1 MPTETT
7 VRAQQLQPGA
17 PDEADYRAFC
27 SALSESARGRAFLA
41 EYARRN
47 RNADTRPLLTAI
59 ERLQVSLAADPAAPA
74 EVLVKQ
80 KLRAL
85 LDDITAAQ
93 NEIEASV
100 MAIRTAKL
108 ADLIAMVE
116 QRLVEI
122 MASAVTGS
130 MTNPMTCAV
139 PREPLQQAPPDI
151 PAEEARTH
159 LAVVP
164 PSDQPELPIPS
175 PAVAQPPPIALVR
188 AEKTM
193 AEVAFAEPRPA
204 FPEDEARP
212 APAAA
217 APIAGN
223 SKASAPTDPFA
234 AINSLSEEERLA
246 LFT

>member
-1 MPTETT
+1 MPTDTT
-7 VRAQQLQPGA
+7 ARAQQLQPGA

-59 ERLQVSLAADPAAPA
+59 ERLQISLAADPAVPA

-85 LDDITAAQ
+85 LDDITSAQ

-108 ADLIAMVE
+108 ADLVAMVE
-116 QRLVEI
+116 HRLVEI
-122 MASAVTGS
+122 MASAMS
-130 MTNPMTCAV
+130 NPV
-139 PREPLQQAPPDI
+139 PREASPEPPVAAPV
-151 PAEEARTH
+151 EEARVYLT
-159 LAVVP
+159 VVP
-164 PSDQPELPIPS
+164 PPDQPELPMPS
-175 PAVAQPPPIALVR
+175 LALAQPPPIALVR
-188 AEKTM
+188 EGTNTV
-193 AEVAFAEPRPA
+193 EL
-204 FPEDEARP
+204 
-212 APAAA
+212 
-217 APIAGN
+217 
-223 SKASAPTDPFA
+223 ASAKTQLPLPANEPSPGSPTALPVASNPLKAATPTDPMD
-234 AINSLSEEERLA
+234 AIISLSEEERLA

>member
-7 VRAQQLQPGA
+7 VRAQQLHPGA
-17 PDEADYRAFC
+17 PDEADYHAFC
-27 SALSESARGRAFLA
+27 TALSESARGRAFLA

-59 ERLQVSLAADPAAPA
+59 ERLQISLAVDPATPA

-85 LDDITAAQ
+85 LDDITTAQ

-122 MASAVTGS
+122 MAPP
-130 MTNPMTCAV
+130 TNNPAPLELV
-139 PREPLQQAPPDI
+139 PPPTPEE
-151 PAEEARTH
+151 PAEEVRAR

-188 AEKTM
+188 IEAAME
-193 AEVAFAEPRPA
+193 EVAFAEPESALPVNEPKA
-204 FPEDEARP
+204 AP
-212 APAAA
+212 PAAVA
-217 APIAGN
+217 VPPVP
-223 SKASAPTDPFA
+223 SKTPMATDPLA
-234 AINSLSEEERLA
+234 AIKMLSEEERLA

>member
-7 VRAQQLQPGA
+7 ARAQQLQPGA
-17 PDEADYRAFC
+17 PDEADYHAFC
-27 SALSESARGRAFLA
+27 AALSESARGRAFLA

-47 RNADTRPLLTAI
+47 RNTDTRPLLTAI
-59 ERLQVSLAADPAAPA
+59 ERLQISLAADPAEPA

-80 KLRAL
+80 KLQAL
-85 LDDITAAQ
+85 LDDITMAQ

-108 ADLIAMVE
+108 ANLVAMVE
-116 QRLVEI
+116 HRLVEI
-122 MASAVTGS
+122 MTAAMTG
-130 MTNPMTCAV
+130 PA
-139 PREPLQQAPPDI
+139 PREPLPKPPLDE
-151 PAEEARTH
+151 PAEDARTH

-188 AEKTM
+188 AETVT
-193 AEVAFAEPRPA
+193 ADVALPA
-204 FPEDEARP
+204 SHPEIPADAPKP
-212 APAAA
+212 APPVARD
-217 APIAGN
+217 PKV
-223 SKASAPTDPFA
+223 SMPTDPLA

>member
-1 MPTETT
+1 MPTDTT
-7 VRAQQLQPGA
+7 ARAQQLQPGA
-17 PDEADYRAFC
+17 PDDADYHAFC
-27 SALSESARGRAFLA
+27 TALSESARGRAFLA

-47 RNADTRPLLTAI
+47 RNTDTRPLLSAI
-59 ERLQVSLAADPAAPA
+59 ERLQISLAADPATPA

-85 LDDITAAQ
+85 LDDINTAQ

-122 MASAVTGS
+122 MAPAMSSPA
-130 MTNPMTCAV
+130 
-139 PREPLQQAPPDI
+139 PREPLPP
-151 PAEEARTH
+151 PPPEEAAEEARTH

-175 PAVAQPPPIALVR
+175 PAGAQPPPIALVR
-188 AEKTM
+188 IETAM
-193 AEVAFAEPRPA
+193 AEVAFAEPQ
-204 FPEDEARP
+204 PEPMEPKA
-212 APAAA
+212 APPAA
-217 APIAGN
+217 APIPPVPL
-223 SKASAPTDPFA
+223 KAPMPADPLA
-234 AINSLSEEERLA
+234 AIKMLSEEERLA

>member
-1 MPTETT
+1 MPTDTT
-7 VRAQQLQPGA
+7 ARAQQLQPGA
-17 PDEADYRAFC
+17 PDDADYHAFC
-27 SALSESARGRAFLA
+27 TALSESARGRAFLA

-47 RNADTRPLLTAI
+47 RNTDTRPLLSAI
-59 ERLQVSLAADPAAPA
+59 ERLQISLAADPATPA

-85 LDDITAAQ
+85 LDDINTAQ
-93 NEIEASV
+93 DEIEASV

-122 MASAVTGS
+122 MAPAMSSPA
-130 MTNPMTCAV
+130 
-139 PREPLQQAPPDI
+139 PREPLPPPPPEE
-151 PAEEARTH
+151 PAEEARTR

-175 PAVAQPPPIALVR
+175 PAGAQPPPIALVR
-188 AEKTM
+188 IETAM
-193 AEVAFAEPRPA
+193 AEVAFAAPQPEPMEPKA
-204 FPEDEARP
+204 
-212 APAAA
+212 APPAA
-217 APIAGN
+217 APIPPVPL
-223 SKASAPTDPFA
+223 KAPMPADPLA
-234 AINSLSEEERLA
+234 AIKMLSEEERLA

>member
-1 MPTETT
+1 MPTDTT
-7 VRAQQLQPGA
+7 ARAQQLQPGA
-17 PDEADYRAFC
+17 PDDADYHAFC
-27 SALSESARGRAFLA
+27 TALSESARGRAFLA

-47 RNADTRPLLTAI
+47 RNTDTRPLLSAI
-59 ERLQVSLAADPAAPA
+59 ERLQTSLAADPATPA

-85 LDDITAAQ
+85 LDDINTAQ
-93 NEIEASV
+93 DEIEASV

-122 MASAVTGS
+122 MAPAMSSPA
-130 MTNPMTCAV
+130 
-139 PREPLQQAPPDI
+139 PREPLPPPPPEE
-151 PAEEARTH
+151 PAEEARTR

-175 PAVAQPPPIALVR
+175 PAGAQPPPIALVR
-188 AEKTM
+188 IETAM
-193 AEVAFAEPRPA
+193 AEVAFAEPQ
-204 FPEDEARP
+204 PEPMEPKA
-212 APAAA
+212 APPAA
-217 APIAGN
+217 APIPPVPL
-223 SKASAPTDPFA
+223 KAPMPADPLA
-234 AINSLSEEERLA
+234 AIKMLSEEERLA

>member
-27 SALSESARGRAFLA
+27 SALSDSARGRAFLA

-59 ERLQVSLAADPAAPA
+59 ERLQVSLAADPAPTA

-85 LDDITAAQ
+85 LDDITSVQ

-122 MASAVTGS
+122 MGSAMS
-130 MTNPMTCAV
+130 SPL
-139 PREPLQQAPPDI
+139 PREPLPQPQPD
-151 PAEEARTH
+151 AYTEEARVH

-175 PAVAQPPPIALVR
+175 PAVAQPPPIALVG
-188 AEKTM
+188 AETSM
-193 AEVAFAEPRPA
+193 AEVTFAEPQPTFA
-204 FPEDEARP
+204 VNEGKP
-212 APAAA
+212 APL
-217 APIAGN
+217 
-223 SKASAPTDPFA
+223 KASAPPDPLA

>member
-7 VRAQQLQPGA
+7 LRAQQLHPGA
-17 PDEADYRAFC
+17 PDEADYHAFC
-27 SALSESARGRAFLA
+27 TALSESARGRAFLA

-47 RNADTRPLLTAI
+47 RNTETRPLLSAI
-59 ERLQVSLAADPAAPA
+59 ERLQISLAIDPATPA

-85 LDDITAAQ
+85 LDDITTAQ

-122 MASAVTGS
+122 MARPTSSPA
-130 MTNPMTCAV
+130 PI
-139 PREPLQQAPPDI
+139 EPSPPPPPPPEQ
-151 PAEEARTH
+151 PAEDARAH

-175 PAVAQPPPIALVR
+175 PAAQPPPIALVR
-188 AEKTM
+188 T
-193 AEVAFAEPRPA
+193 EVAIEEVVFADEPKAAP
-204 FPEDEARP
+204 P

-217 APIAGN
+217 PPIPPKAPM
-223 SKASAPTDPFA
+223 PTDPLA
-234 AINSLSEEERLA
+234 EIRMLSEEERLA

>member
-1 MPTETT
+1 MPSETT
-7 VRAQQLQPGA
+7 ARAQQLHPAA
-17 PDEADYRAFC
+17 PDEADYHAFC
-27 SALSESARGRAFLA
+27 TALSESARGRAFLA

-59 ERLQVSLAADPAAPA
+59 ERLQISLAVDPATPA

-80 KLRAL
+80 KLRVL
-85 LDDITAAQ
+85 LDDITTAQ

-122 MASAVTGS
+122 MARP
-130 MTNPMTCAV
+130 TNTPK
-139 PREPLQQAPPDI
+139 PLEPLPPPRPEE
-151 PAEEARTH
+151 PAEEERAH

-175 PAVAQPPPIALVR
+175 RAVAQPPPIALVR
-188 AEKTM
+188 TEAAME
-193 AEVAFAEPRPA
+193 EVAFEPQPSLPA
-204 FPEDEARP
+204 NEPKAAP
-212 APAAA
+212 PAAA
-217 APIAGN
+217 AVPPVP
-223 SKASAPTDPFA
+223 SKTPMPTDPLA
-234 AINSLSEEERLA
+234 AIKMLSEEERLA

>member
-1 MPTETT
+1 MPTDTT
-7 VRAQQLQPGA
+7 ARAQQLQPGA
-17 PDEADYRAFC
+17 PDDADYHAFC
-27 SALSESARGRAFLA
+27 TALSESARGRAFLA

-47 RNADTRPLLTAI
+47 RNTDTRPLLSAI
-59 ERLQVSLAADPAAPA
+59 ERLQISLAADPATPA

-85 LDDITAAQ
+85 LDDINTAQ

-122 MASAVTGS
+122 MAPAMSSPA
-130 MTNPMTCAV
+130 
-139 PREPLQQAPPDI
+139 PREPLPPPPPEE
-151 PAEEARTH
+151 PAEEARAC

-188 AEKTM
+188 IETAM
-193 AEVAFAEPRPA
+193 AEVAFAEPQPEPMNEPKAAPPA
-204 FPEDEARP
+204 VAPIPP
-212 APAAA
+212 APLK
-217 APIAGN
+217 APM
-223 SKASAPTDPFA
+223 PTDPLA
-234 AINSLSEEERLA
+234 AIKMLSEEERLA

>member
-7 VRAQQLQPGA
+7 ARAQQLQPGA
-17 PDEADYRAFC
+17 PDEADYHAFC
-27 SALSESARGRAFLA
+27 TALSESARGRAFLA

-47 RNADTRPLLTAI
+47 RNTDTRPLLTAI
-59 ERLQVSLAADPAAPA
+59 ERLQISLAADPAEPA

-85 LDDITAAQ
+85 LEDLTTAQ

-108 ADLIAMVE
+108 ADLVAMVE
-116 QRLVEI
+116 HRLVEI
-122 MASAVTGS
+122 MAAAMNTPS
-130 MTNPMTCAV
+130 
-139 PREPLQQAPPDI
+139 PREPLPPPPDGS
-151 PAEEARTH
+151 AEEARTH

-175 PAVAQPPPIALVR
+175 PDAAQPPAIALVR
-188 AEKTM
+188 TEASM
-193 AEVAFAEPRPA
+193 AKVAFADPQPA
-204 FPEDEARP
+204 LP
-212 APAAA
+212 ANKPMPATATA
-217 APIAGN
+217 KPVTGDPL
-223 SKASAPTDPFA
+223 KAPTPADPLA
-234 AINSLSEEERLA
+234 AINLLSEEERLA

>member
-1 MPTETT
+1 MPTDTA
-7 VRAQQLQPGA
+7 RAQQLQSGA
-17 PDEADYRAFC
+17 PDEADYHAFC
-27 SALSESARGRAFLA
+27 TALSESARGRAFLA

-47 RNADTRPLLTAI
+47 RNTDTRPLLSAI
-59 ERLQVSLAADPAAPA
+59 ERLQISLAADPATPA

-85 LDDITAAQ
+85 LDDINTAQ

-122 MASAVTGS
+122 MAPAMSSPA
-130 MTNPMTCAV
+130 
-139 PREPLQQAPPDI
+139 PREPLPP
-151 PAEEARTH
+151 PPPEEAAEEARTH

-188 AEKTM
+188 TDPAME
-193 AEVAFAEPRPA
+193 EVAFAEPQ
-204 FPEDEARP
+204 PEPMEPKA
-212 APAAA
+212 APPAA
-217 APIAGN
+217 APIPPVPL
-223 SKASAPTDPFA
+223 KAPMPADPLA
-234 AINSLSEEERLA
+234 AIKMLSEEERLA

>member
-1 MPTETT
+1 MPTDTT
-7 VRAQQLQPGA
+7 ARAQQLQPGA
-17 PDEADYRAFC
+17 PDDADYHAFC
-27 SALSESARGRAFLA
+27 TALSESARGRAFLA

-47 RNADTRPLLTAI
+47 RNTDTRPLLSAI
-59 ERLQVSLAADPAAPA
+59 ERLQISLAADPATPA

-85 LDDITAAQ
+85 LDDINTAQ

-122 MASAVTGS
+122 MAPAMSSPA
-130 MTNPMTCAV
+130 
-139 PREPLQQAPPDI
+139 PREPLPP
-151 PAEEARTH
+151 PPPEEAAEEARTH

-175 PAVAQPPPIALVR
+175 PPVAQPPPIALVR
-188 AEKTM
+188 IETAM
-193 AEVAFAEPRPA
+193 AEVAFAEPQ
-204 FPEDEARP
+204 PEPMEPKA
-212 APAAA
+212 APPAA
-217 APIAGN
+217 APIPPVPL
-223 SKASAPTDPFA
+223 KAPMPADPLA
-234 AINSLSEEERLA
+234 AIKMLSEEERLA

>member
-1 MPTETT
+1 MPTDTT
-7 VRAQQLQPGA
+7 ARAQQLQPGA
-17 PDEADYRAFC
+17 PDDADYHAFC
-27 SALSESARGRAFLA
+27 TALSESARGRAFLA

-47 RNADTRPLLTAI
+47 RNTDTRPLLSAI
-59 ERLQVSLAADPAAPA
+59 ERLQISLASDPATPA

-85 LDDITAAQ
+85 LDDINTAQ
-93 NEIEASV
+93 DEIEASV

-122 MASAVTGS
+122 MAPAMSSPAR
-130 MTNPMTCAV
+130 
-139 PREPLQQAPPDI
+139 REPLPPPPEE
-151 PAEEARTH
+151 PAEEARTR

-175 PAVAQPPPIALVR
+175 PAGAQPPPIALVR
-188 AEKTM
+188 IETAM
-193 AEVAFAEPRPA
+193 AEVAFAEPQ
-204 FPEDEARP
+204 PEPMEPKA
-212 APAAA
+212 APPAA
-217 APIAGN
+217 APIPPVPL
-223 SKASAPTDPFA
+223 KAPMPADPLA
-234 AINSLSEEERLA
+234 AIKMLSEEERLA